1 MTSTVARLES
11 AGLIKPP
18 KFVSSNI
25 QYEVMMGSVAY
36 GVSNDTS
43 DMDIYGFCI
52 PPKDTIF
59 PPGEI
64 PGFGT
69 QKKRFNQY
77 QKHHVFWEDAHGGKG
92 QEYDLTIYSIVRY
105 FDLVMRNN
113 PNMIDSLFVPHDCV
127 LHCTQIA
134 QMVREKRRMF
144 LHKGAWHT
152 YKGYSF
158 SQAHKLATKR
168 PTGNR
173 KETVEKYGMDCYLE
187 ENTEFL
193 TDAGWRKFDAVKDG
207 MALGVLDSGGQVR
220 FQLPTARIDKS
231 YSGYLY
237 TIEPRLTR
245 CTVTP
250 GHKMLV
256 SPCHRGPA
264 THFSS
269 QFFPDRAQWQLEE
282 LRSLMVGRRSWYHVR
297 CAAEPRLQEY
307 PVDDWYL
314 QLAGLYLSDGTMTF
328 RNGKVKC
335 ACLSQTQNG
344 KMAFFEVADAIIE
357 LVSGRRYDY
366 EKETRWTVPRLISK
380 RLYEDFGHG
389 SAKKALPPWT
399 LHLSIRQANLLWD
412 SAVLGDGTRSK
423 DTGCVLY
430 TSNPLL
436 ADGFQAMLIS
446 AGRACTI
453 RGPYDYG
460 KPFSP
465 GGKLLPPM
473 WQVYV
478 PNEYPP
484 VPVDFKGKSRILRAT
499 QERIK
504 RHGYP
509 IKELAVQNVRVVCFE
524 VPSGI
529 LVTRC
534 EGKAAFQ
541 GNCKYAYHLVR
552 LLNEIEQI
560 LTEGDLD
567 LRRNA
572 EQLRSI
578 RRGDW
583 TQERVLDYF
592 SSKERE
598 LETLYTESKLPWG
611 PDEAAIKQLLLNCLE
626 AHYGSLSIQLPGA
639 ERRALE
645 QISEIVRAVGC

>member
-11 AGLIKPP
+11 AGLITPP

-36 GVSNDTS
+36 GVSDDTS

-77 QKHHVFWEDAHGGKG
+77 QKHHIFWEDAHGGKG
-92 QEYDLTIYSIVRY
+92 QEYDLTIYSIIRY

-168 PTGNR
+168 PTGDR
-173 KETVEKYGMDCYLE
+173 KETVEKYG
-187 ENTEFL
+187 
-193 TDAGWRKFDAVKDG
+193 
-207 MALGVLDSGGQVR
+207 
-220 FQLPTARIDKS
+220 
-231 YSGYLY
+231 
-237 TIEPRLTR
+237 
-245 CTVTP
+245 
-250 GHKMLV
+250 
-256 SPCHRGPA
+256 
-264 THFSS
+264 
-269 QFFPDRAQWQLEE
+269 
-282 LRSLMVGRRSWYHVR
+282 
-297 CAAEPRLQEY
+297 
-307 PVDDWYL
+307 VDL
-314 QLAGLYLSDGTMTF
+314 
-328 RNGKVKC
+328 
-335 ACLSQTQNG
+335 
-344 KMAFFEVADAIIE
+344 
-357 LVSGRRYDY
+357 
-366 EKETRWTVPRLISK
+366 
-380 RLYEDFGHG
+380 
-389 SAKKALPPWT
+389 
-399 LHLSIRQANLLWD
+399 
-412 SAVLGDGTRSK
+412 
-423 DTGCVLY
+423 
-430 TSNPLL
+430 
-436 ADGFQAMLIS
+436 
-446 AGRACTI
+446 
-453 RGPYDYG
+453 
-460 KPFSP
+460 
-465 GGKLLPPM
+465 
-473 WQVYV
+473 
-478 PNEYPP
+478 
-484 VPVDFKGKSRILRAT
+484 
-499 QERIK
+499 
-504 RHGYP
+504 
-509 IKELAVQNVRVVCFE
+509 
-524 VPSGI
+524 
-529 LVTRC
+529 
-534 EGKAAFQ
+534 
-541 GNCKYAYHLVR
+541 KYAYHLVR

-639 ERRALE
+639 ERQALE